1 MKKIKI
7 LIVILILI
15 ILLSATAFSMYKFA
29 VLNPFASC
37 RGMLEIFFTDKEYV
51 IVQKWPHR
59 VMFLK
64 PEGNYLEKYM
74 NDRGYTLYDQLGSMF
89 TYANGDKRE
98 TFVRT
103 HANEYYISIVW
114 TNQH

>member
-37 RGMLEIFFTDKEYV
+37 RGMLEIFLLIKN
-51 IVQKWPHR
+51 
-59 VMFLK
+59 M
-64 PEGNYLEKYM
+64 
-74 NDRGYTLYDQLGSMF
+74 
-89 TYANGDKRE
+89 
-98 TFVRT
+98 
-103 HANEYYISIVW
+103 
-114 TNQH
+114 

>member
-7 LIVILILI
+7 LIVILLLI
-15 ILLSATAFSMYKFA
+15 ILLSATAFSIYKFS
-29 VLNPFASC
+29 VLNPFAYYI
-37 RGMLEIFFTDKEYV
+37 GMLEILFTNKEYV

-64 PEGNYLEKYM
+64 PKGNYLEKYM
-74 NDRGYTLYDQLGSMF
+74 NDRGYTLDDQLGSMF
-89 TYANGDKRE
+89 TYANGNLRE
-98 TFVRT
+98 SFYRT

-114 TNQH
+114 QSQH